1 MLTDEYVVF
10 PEFDVFTSAVW
21 VSQGDPSRLPS
32 AERIA
37 IENAVPGRAREF
49 AAGRQAARQALARMG
64 FDGVT
69 VLRSPERHP
78 IWPNGVIGSISHSQ
92 KVAGAA
98 VTRDDR
104 LIGLGFDIEQ
114 PAVARPGDIVSK
126 VMTADEIGQFGSR
139 DEKLLA
145 SHLAMVVS
153 CKESAYKAVNPVIG
167 EYFDFL
173 DIEIELDE
181 TSRTFVARA
190 LAPLHSADWINN
202 GRGHYGTLAGQIVT
216 TFVVE
221 ADWGPTFLIRKSL
234 GKATQSAMK
243 CCATSSRKSRKG

>member
-1 MLTDEYVVF
+1 MLTDDYVVF
-10 PEFDVFTSAVW
+10 PEFDVVTSAVL
-21 VSQGDPSRLPS
+21 VSHGDPSRLPS

-37 IENAVPGRAREF
+37 IENSVPGRAREF

-64 FDGVT
+64 FDEVT

-78 IWPNGVIGSISHSQ
+78 IWPNGVIGSISHSRD
-92 KVAGAA
+92 VAGAA
-98 VTRDDR
+98 VTQDNR

-114 PAVARPGDIVSK
+114 QTVARPGDIVSQ
-126 VMTADEIGQFGSR
+126 VMTVDEIGRLGCR
-139 DEKLLA
+139 DEKQLG

-173 DIEIELDE
+173 DIEINLDE
-181 TSRTFVARA
+181 ASRTFVARA

-221 ADWGPTFLIRKSL
+221 ADRAPTFLIRKNL

-243 CCATSSRKSRKG
+243 SFAISSRKSRKG